1 MQGKLRT
8 IVRFDASVQ
17 VSWRTWQSRAGG
29 TWIASCDPLK
39 ITARGETWGELQ
51 ESMAEL
57 ISELFRDLFESGDL
71 AVFLNE
77 KGWRPVTP

>member
-17 VSWRTWQSRAGG
+17 VSWRTWQSREGG